1 MKKVLLLLLLYIN
14 TFFPFAQDQHQS
26 FSCGVNDAVL
36 SKEILEQMKMAP
48 IWLKQRASAR
58 VATKELYICRM
69 AIEIDSDTYEQFNRD
84 TTFIKYEVYKQI
96 ERISKIYEKEINT
109 QLVVTYIHIW
119 KDATQDPYRGV
130 KDIFKMLDIV
140 DNTWENN
147 NALKPLSSRYDK
159 VMYMVSKGFIGAG
172 GIAFLGGRASVVPL
186 GDNGNSK
193 GIIVAAHELG
203 HNFGSPHT
211 QNCSWPGGVI
221 DYCYPAESNCYQDA
235 IEAIRGS
242 IMSYCSIYIP
252 TFHPLCQAVMQNHAA
267 YSFQRVNTIPTVP
280 VLPSLSTF
288 DNNTIFTWESIPSA
302 EKYQVEISQMAD
314 FSTKLSSD
322 SSSINAYNFKA
333 FKNNQ
338 QYFIRVKAINRFGES
353 AWSNVNT
360 LFIPDATLLPP
371 TLTFPLHKA
380 ANLVRNDILT
390 LRFSPVPFAKA
401 YEVEVTSY
409 DDQFFKNP
417 IQKQTV
423 TTNEF
428 TFKTTYYEALLWRV
442 RAVGETTKSAWSEM
456 NIMWLRESGAEVI
469 MLPNNGVNLPLTF
482 PIGYS
487 GNLNIA
493 GATIRFTI
501 SLKEDFSD
509 VVQTKS
515 FPPTQHPSNYYVY
528 MAENLSPNT
537 DYFVRVEEIYKQ
549 GDGYEY
555 SRNVP
560 IGVLFQYNRKFRTGN
575 TKISNQWSFFN
586 NDKISTFARDVSSFT
601 VGTNSIYI
609 KNSRGL
615 VRISTDS
622 LTTNILDRN
631 STNGSIGNRILGLST
646 VNSDNSLLVMNITSK
661 FKDYDE
667 AFAQTAY
674 SLIKMDQ
681 QTGKKITELD
691 ISNPENTYLTS
702 ADIKNN
708 LIFGYAGGN
717 YTLSRIIDR
726 KITTILKLNISDK
739 SFSRMDWNSD
749 YAWYEVYDSIKE
761 TWELW
766 RYDLNNKT
774 YTVFNKEN
782 TPILGNYIEESKL
795 DSKGNLWAIV
805 SNNGI
810 KLLIKF
816 DGTTWKVFD
825 NNNSLISNPNK
836 LGIDQNDNIYLVD
849 NVRILKY
856 DHVNWK
862 NLGEFPPLA
871 NYSLAQEMYIDN
883 FGKIWFSNVF
893 GLLRF
898 NPCETTVTKP
908 DLSAQKI
915 TMEFGENNL
924 LVAKGCKN
932 VMWNWQNANESV
944 KDQLKLS
951 TNVLN
956 ISPTI
961 NTTYTAQCYDDGCV
975 SKEMDLK
982 VNVLPVLTIGNVSKK
997 QVCQGDS
1004 IKASPKIAG
1013 QFDSNNQF
1021 KVYLST
1027 DKVNTPISFTKVN
1040 EDKDFLFSLSKSLP
1054 EGKYYLKLESS
1065 SPKTISKD
1073 SIEVTILKLPTIIT
1087 KNITACV
1094 GTEINL
1100 NATGGG
1106 KYVWKGPNNFNS
1118 TLQNPNITNIVSA
1131 NAGAYAVEV
1140 TGENGCK
1147 NTSSVE
1153 VIINPNPIVKTSI
1166 SSNTTGGIIYTG
1178 TDIQLS
1184 ASGGNSYHW
1193 DGPNNYISNE
1203 QNPILMSVKIEDG
1216 GIYKVSVTDKNGC
1229 ITKSQIELKV
1239 ELILSNQ
1246 SEPNK
1251 EFKVFPN
1258 PANGIIQV
1266 QTDME
1271 GYTTFYLYDALGREV
1286 LSNTFIKQTTI
1297 IVDGLRQGTYY
1308 LKFQQ
1313 KEQKGITKI
1322 VLE

>member
-1 MKKVLLLLLLYIN
+1 MKKGLLLLLLCIN
-14 TFFPFAQDQHQS
+14 TFFSFAQDQHQS

-58 VATKELYICRM
+58 VATQELYFCRM
-69 AIEIDSDTYEQFNRD
+69 AVEIDSDTYEQFNRD

-96 ERISKIYEKEINT
+96 ERVSKIYENEINT

-119 KDATQDPYRGV
+119 KDPTQDPYRGV
-130 KDIFKMLDIV
+130 NNILNLLYTLSD
-140 DNTWENN
+140 TWENN

-159 VMYMVSKGFIGAG
+159 VMYMVSKEFTGAG
-172 GIAFLGGRASVVPL
+172 GVAFLGGRESVVPL
-186 GDNGNSK
+186 GDDGNSN

-211 QNCSWPGGVI
+211 QNCAWPGGVI

-242 IMSYCSIYIP
+242 IMSYCNIYIP

-267 YSFQRVNTIPTVP
+267 YSFQRVNTIPAVP

-288 DNNTIFTWESIPSA
+288 ENNTIFTWESIPSA

-314 FSTKLSSD
+314 FSTKLWSD
-322 SSSINAYNFKA
+322 SSTINAYNFKA

-380 ANLVRNDILT
+380 ANLVRNDMLT
-390 LRFSPVPFAKA
+390 LRFSTVPFAKS

-409 DDQFFKNP
+409 YDQFFKNP

-442 RAVGETTKSAWSEM
+442 RAVGETTKSAWSEI
-456 NIMWLRESGAEVI
+456 NIMWLRQSGEEVI
-469 MLPNNGVNLPLTF
+469 SLPNNGVNLPLTF
-482 PIGYS
+482 PIGYF

-501 SLKEDFSD
+501 SLKEDFSV

-515 FPPTQHPSNYYVY
+515 FLPTQHPSNYYVY

-560 IGVLFQYNRKFRTGN
+560 IGVLFQHNRKFRTGN
-575 TKISNQWSFFN
+575 AKISNQWSFFN
-586 NDKISTFARDVSSFT
+586 NDKTPTFARDVRSFT
-601 VGTNSIYI
+601 VGTNSMFIE
-609 KNSRGL
+609 NSRG
-615 VRISTDS
+615 VVQISGDS

-646 VNSDNSLLVMNITSK
+646 NNSDNSFWVMNITSK
-661 FKDYDE
+661 IKAYNG

-674 SLIKMDQ
+674 SLIQMNQ

-691 ISNPENTYLTS
+691 ISNPENTYLMF

-708 LIFGYAGGN
+708 LIFGYEGGN
-717 YTLSRIIDR
+717 YTLSRIIDGQ
-726 KITTILKLNISDK
+726 ITTILKLNISDK
-739 SFSRMDWNSD
+739 YFSLMGWNSD
-749 YAWYEVYDSIKE
+749 YAWYQINDSSTKP
-761 TWELW
+761 WELW
-766 RYDLNNKT
+766 RYDLNKKT

-782 TPILGNYIEESKL
+782 IPILGNYIEESKL

-810 KLLIKF
+810 KSLIKF

-825 NNNSLISNPNK
+825 NNNSLVSNPNK
-836 LGIDQNDNIYLVD
+836 LGIDQHDNIYLAD
-849 NVRILKY
+849 NARILKY

-862 NLGEFPPLA
+862 NLGELPSLA
-871 NYSLAQEMYIDN
+871 NYSFTERMYIDN

-908 DLSAQKI
+908 DLSAEKI

-924 LVAKGCKN
+924 LVAAGCKN

-956 ISPTI
+956 ISPKI

-982 VNVLPVLTIGNVSKK
+982 VTVLPVLTIGNVSKK

-1013 QFDSNNQF
+1013 QFDSDNQF
-1021 KVYLST
+1021 KVYVSAN
-1027 DKVNTPISFTKVN
+1027 KVNTPISFTKVN
-1040 EDKDFLFSLSKSLP
+1040 EDKGFYFSLSKSLP
-1054 EGKYYLKLESS
+1054 EGKYYLRIESS

-1073 SIEVTILKLPTIIT
+1073 
-1087 KNITACV
+1087 
-1094 GTEINL
+1094 
-1100 NATGGG
+1100 
-1106 KYVWKGPNNFNS
+1106 
-1118 TLQNPNITNIVSA
+1118 
-1131 NAGAYAVEV
+1131 
-1140 TGENGCK
+1140 
-1147 NTSSVE
+1147 SVE
-1153 VIINPNPIVKTSI
+1153 VIINPNPIVKASI

-1178 TDIQLS
+1178 SDVQLS
-1184 ASGGNSYHW
+1184 ASGGNSYRW
-1193 DGPNNYISNE
+1193 DGPNNYISTE
-1203 QNPILMSVKIEDG
+1203 QNPILKSVKIEDG
-1216 GIYKVSVTDKNGC
+1216 GIYKVSVTDINGC
-1229 ITKSQIELKV
+1229 ITKSQIEFKV

-1246 SEPNK
+1246 SEPSK
-1251 EFKVFPN
+1251 DFKVFPN

-1271 GYTTFYLYDALGREV
+1271 GYTTFYLYDDLGREV

-1297 IVDGLRQGTYY
+1297 PVDGLSRGTYY

-1322 VLE
+1322 VLK